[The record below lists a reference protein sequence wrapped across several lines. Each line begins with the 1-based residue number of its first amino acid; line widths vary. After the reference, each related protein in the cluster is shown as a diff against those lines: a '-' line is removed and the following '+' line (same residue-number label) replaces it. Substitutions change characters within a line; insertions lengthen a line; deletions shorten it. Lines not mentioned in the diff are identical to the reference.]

1 MNIYIEIEVLKRE
14 LNSKL
19 LLALELINREHIVYL
34 ISRDNLNY
42 LAKNKKIQPGV
53 IFLKDMNSQINRIND
68 YKFYFENK
76 FVLVSQDEEIGC
88 FKDEN
93 FEDFFNGRFKGKT
106 SKAFNYIDRYFC
118 WGDFDY
124 DFLKNYSFHTKFV
137 NSGSAR
143 MDLCKLLEHEIF
155 NKKKK
160 ILVSLN
166 QNIFW
171 KRNFIE
177 RVNIE
182 INDNLDDQ
190 HLSKLL
196 SKMFENESKDLILT
210 LHLINLIRELNKINI
225 FDIIIRPHP
234 AMDLKEVNSIFNN
247 KKLFNNVKV
256 SNNGALIEQIVKS
269 DILLHFG
276 CTSGI
281 EATLNN
287 KSTICFYPNINY
299 LENYK
304 KSTFLNKIGFNFSDE
319 KKLIK
324 FFKNFENNQAEIIK
338 KLIHDRNQISQRVK
352 IDGQSFKRI
361 ANEICLF
368 STNKNLNIN
377 NSDNVFKNIN
387 IKNILKKIIK
397 KYIFKRKNGESAFEV
412 KFPVFNYNE
421 IKSTI
426 DDLNKLSSIN
436 TSYKLTKLNE
446 RCIKLSK

>member
-1 MNIYIEIEVLKRE
+1 
-14 LNSKL
+14 
-19 LLALELINREHIVYL
+19 
-34 ISRDNLNY
+34 
-42 LAKNKKIQPGV
+42 
-53 IFLKDMNSQINRIND
+53 
-68 YKFYFENK
+68 
-76 FVLVSQDEEIGC
+76 
-88 FKDEN
+88 
-93 FEDFFNGRFKGKT
+93 
-106 SKAFNYIDRYFC
+106 
-118 WGDFDY
+118 
-124 DFLKNYSFHTKFV
+124 
-137 NSGSAR
+137 
-143 MDLCKLLEHEIF
+143 
-155 NKKKK
+155 
-160 ILVSLN
+160 
-166 QNIFW
+166 
-171 KRNFIE
+171 
-177 RVNIE
+177 
-182 INDNLDDQ
+182 
-190 HLSKLL
+190 
-196 SKMFENESKDLILT
+196 MFENESKDLILT

-436 TSYKLTKLNE
+436 TTYKLTKLNE